1 MYFALI
7 GDIISSKS
15 LEERIR
21 IQEKLENYLN
31 LLNKKYEGVMKKK
44 LAITLGD
51 EFQALFHK
59 GNFLLEIIHKI
70 ELEMYPTKLRFGIG
84 IGDIEFD
91 HGYLDSPYKSDGEVW
106 WNARRAI
113 DEVKMKNSKN
123 KQEYYSNIYVM
134 SKNKDFNNRVNTI
147 LDLCYSI
154 KINWTKKQIDLIKYT
169 IDNYGFE
176 KKFVYKDVAI
186 AFKQSVSTI
195 YGKYNSS
202 KYVNYMS
209 VLNLLTKEITKE
221 GEEND
226 F

>member
-15 LEERIR
+15 LEERTR
-21 IQEKLENYLN
+21 IQEKLENHLN
-31 LLNKKYEGVMKKK
+31 ILNEKYEGVMKKN

-51 EFQALFHK
+51 EFQALFQK
-59 GNFLLEIIHKI
+59 GDFLLEIIHKI

-84 IGDIEFD
+84 IGKIEFD
-91 HGYLDSPYKSDGEVW
+91 HGCLDSPYKSDGEVW
-106 WNARRAI
+106 WNARKAI
-113 DEVKMKNSKN
+113 DEVKIKNSKN
-123 KQEYYSNIYVM
+123 KQEYYSNIYVI
-134 SKNKDFNNRVNTI
+134 SENEQINNRVNTI

-154 KINWTKKQIDLIKYT
+154 KINWTEKQISLIKYT

-176 KKFVYKDVAI
+176 DKFVYKDVAND
-186 AFKQSVSTI
+186 FKQSVSTI

-209 VLNLLTKEITKE
+209 VMNLLTKEITKE
-221 GEEND
+221 EDKND

>member
-7 GDIISSKS
+7 GDIMSSKS
-15 LEERIR
+15 LEERTR

-31 LLNKKYEGVMKKK
+31 ILNEKYEGVMKKK

-51 EFQALFHK
+51 EFQALFQK

-84 IGDIEFD
+84 IGNIVFD
-91 HGYLDSPYKSDGEVW
+91 HGYLDSPYKSDGEAW

-113 DEVKMKNSKN
+113 DDVKMKNSKN
-123 KQEYYSNIYVM
+123 KQEYYSNIYVI
-134 SKNKDFNNRVNTI
+134 SENEHLNNRVNII

-154 KINWTKKQIDLIKYT
+154 KINWTEKQIDLIKYT
-169 IDNYGFE
+169 IENYGFQD
-176 KKFVYKDVAI
+176 KFVYKDVAND
-186 AFKQSVSTI
+186 FKQSVSTI
-195 YGKYNSS
+195 FGKYNSA

-209 VLNLLTKEITKE
+209 VMNMITKEITKE
-221 GEEND
+221 EDEND